1 METDKS
7 RIRLDMES
15 QAENIEKIRVE
26 NNEEIR
32 SDSKLDDL
40 NGRVAD
46 LMQEPEVK
54 ADRLFKLLD
63 SSVQGFREC
72 RLIATAFEL
81 RVFEALKVPL
91 SAGSLAEKLGCDP
104 ILMPHFCE
112 ALHSLGLLDRF
123 KEGEHEEKENTQMK
137 ERR

>member
-26 NNEEIR
+26 SNEEIR
-32 SDSKLDDL
+32 LDSKVDDL

-46 LMQEPEVK
+46 LMQEPEVE

-63 SSVQGFREC
+63 SSIQGLREC

-81 RVFEALKVPL
+81 GVFEALKVPL

-112 ALHSLGLLDRF
+112 ALYSLGLLDRF
-123 KEGEHEEKENTQMK
+123 KEGEHEEKK
-137 ERR
+137 IHR